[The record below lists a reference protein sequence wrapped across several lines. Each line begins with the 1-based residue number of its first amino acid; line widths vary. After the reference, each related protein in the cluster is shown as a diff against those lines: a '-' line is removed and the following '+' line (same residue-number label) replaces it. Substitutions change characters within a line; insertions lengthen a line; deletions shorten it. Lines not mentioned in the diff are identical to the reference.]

1 MVTVAEPI
9 VKEQTTQ
16 QKQLSEKQKAE
27 VRVFLRRLAF
37 GIASNIINC
46 DNNKNE

>member
-1 MVTVAEPI
+1 MVTIAEPI

-27 VRVFLRRLAF
+27 VRLFLQKLAF
-37 GIASNIINC
+37 GIALNIINC
-46 DNNKNE
+46 DDNKNQ